1 MPTIGLG
8 LPPGGVKRAAF
19 VTTFGGVELKTE
31 IMPEE
36 WGGRRV
42 HAPLVFVYGTLRKGG
57 CNDINRLVPPPV
69 LCGRSSVHGRLYDLG
84 AYPGL
89 LLASGPEED
98 GIAARGEVYAIEP
111 ALERQLDLI
120 EGIQGRLDDEYFRR
134 QVLVKVD
141 GQPCGCLIYEINPEY
156 VRDRP
161 LINHGDWIKHV
172 GVVAT

>member
-1 MPTIGLG
+1 M
-8 LPPGGVKRAAF
+8 
-19 VTTFGGVELKTE
+19 KTE

-36 WGGRRV
+36 WGPRSV
-42 HAPLVFVYGTLRKGG
+42 HAPHVFVYGTLRKGG
-57 CNDINRLVPPPV
+57 SNDINRLVPPPV
-69 LCGRSSVHGRLYDLG
+69 LCGRSSVPGHLYDLG

-89 LLASGPEED
+89 LLTRAPDEG
-98 GIAARGEVYAIEP
+98 GMAVWGEVYAIEP

-134 QVLVKVD
+134 QVSVNVE
-141 GQPCGCLIYEINPEY
+141 GQSCVCLIYEINPAH

-161 LINHGDWIKHV
+161 LIEHGDWIKHV